1 MATASPRTN
10 IQQARHPLHLMLGR
24 KLAPP
29 RFLAF
34 LALLPLGTIAHH
46 HWIGH
51 WLAPQTWTQSLV
63 AGFDLAALAF
73 VLSLLPLLREGGAD
87 AIRSRADAN
96 DANRTVVLL
105 MTTLLTVVIMAA
117 IAGELPAARNGEAYA
132 VAFLILTLLLTWLF
146 ANSVYAL
153 HYAHDFYSPH
163 PGQSGADCGGIDFP
177 GTPEPGYLEFAYFA
191 FTLGMTFQTSD
202 VAITAPRIRAIA
214 LLHCFA
220 AFVFNLGVIAFTIN
234 ALGGGG

>member
-63 AGFDLAALAF
+63 AGFTFQVA
-73 VLSLLPLLREGGAD
+73 
-87 AIRSRADAN
+87 
-96 DANRTVVLL
+96 
-105 MTTLLTVVIMAA
+105 
-117 IAGELPAARNGEAYA
+117 LPA
-132 VAFLILTLLLTWLF
+132 
-146 ANSVYAL
+146 
-153 HYAHDFYSPH
+153 
-163 PGQSGADCGGIDFP
+163 
-177 GTPEPGYLEFAYFA
+177 
-191 FTLGMTFQTSD
+191 
-202 VAITAPRIRAIA
+202 
-214 LLHCFA
+214 
-220 AFVFNLGVIAFTIN
+220 
-234 ALGGGG
+234 